1 MRKGIVEQR
10 FFDFK
15 RGKSKKIAILTAFL
29 FVLLAG
35 GTLLKLAQAQNGDF
49 ADNIRT
55 FMEMVSKKEDG
66 GEKTEFLS
74 GEKIA
79 MESRIEVSSGRV
91 SKSYDDSYLLIKIPK
106 KYLDGKPAMAS
117 TSVVSSEDISEDND
131 NYIYIELTIKPSLLD
146 RLTL

>member
-1 MRKGIVEQR
+1 MRKGIVKQR

-15 RGKSKKIAILTAFL
+15 FGKSKRIAVLTAFL
-29 FVLLAG
+29 FMLLAG

-49 ADNIRT
+49 VNNIKT

-79 MESRIEVSSGRV
+79 MESRVEVSSGRV

-106 KYLDGKPAMAS
+106 KYLDNKPMMAA
-117 TSVVSSEDISEDND
+117 TSAVSSENISEDND
-131 NYIYIELTIKPSLLD
+131 NYYIQS
-146 RLTL
+146 

>member
-1 MRKGIVEQR
+1 M
-10 FFDFK
+10 
-15 RGKSKKIAILTAFL
+15 
-29 FVLLAG
+29 LLAG

-66 GEKTEFLS
+66 

-131 NYIYIELTIKPSLLD
+131 NYIYRANYKTLPIGSINSINYVFKFKNPDTPRDYKAEIVHELYDKDNKILS
-146 RLTL
+146 R

>member
-1 MRKGIVEQR
+1 M
-10 FFDFK
+10 
-15 RGKSKKIAILTAFL
+15 
-29 FVLLAG
+29 
-35 GTLLKLAQAQNGDF
+35 KLAQAQNGDF

-131 NYIYIELTIKPSLLD
+131 NYI
-146 RLTL
+146 